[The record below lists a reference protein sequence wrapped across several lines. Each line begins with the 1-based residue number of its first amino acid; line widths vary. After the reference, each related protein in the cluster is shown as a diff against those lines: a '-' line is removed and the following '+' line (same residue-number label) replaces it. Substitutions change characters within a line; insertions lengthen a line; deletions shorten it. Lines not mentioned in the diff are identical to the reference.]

1 VASIRSNNRSALVTG
16 AAMGIGR
23 AVAERLA
30 ADGYGLVL
38 LDVAEQELAA
48 VAAQLKGAGA
58 AVEIVIGSVAD
69 GAVCASAAERARTV
83 FGGLDVL
90 SHNAGIQRY
99 GTVESTDEALWD
111 EVMDVNLRAGYLI
124 ARAVLPMLRERRGSV
139 VFMASVQGLATQ
151 NGVAAYTTAKHGLI
165 GLAKSIAVDYAAH
178 GVRSNAVA
186 PGSVNT
192 PMLRASVALAHDQQA
207 VWDEIDALH
216 PLGRPA
222 EPAEIAA
229 VVAFL
234 ASDDASF
241 VTGEVMRVDGGLLAR
256 IGGSPKAEG

>member
-1 VASIRSNNRSALVTG
+1 MSVQSNNRSALVTG

-38 LDVAEQELAA
+38 LDLAEQELAA
-48 VAAQLKGAGA
+48 VAEQLEGAGA
-58 AVEIVIGSVAD
+58 AVEVVVGSVAD
-69 GAVCASAAERARTV
+69 SAVCAAAAERAKAV

-99 GTVESTDEALWD
+99 GTVETTDEALWD
-111 EVMDVNLRAGYLI
+111 EVMNVNLRAGYVV
-124 ARAVLPMLRERRGSV
+124 ARAVMPMLRERRGSA

-165 GLAKSIAVDYAAH
+165 GLAKSIAVDYAAD

-192 PMLRASVALAHDQQA
+192 PMLRASLALADDEQA
-207 VWDEIDALH
+207 VWDEINNLH

-222 EPAEIAA
+222 DPAEIAA